1 MSVVFRYIWLWEL
14 LTRARDGLEQ
24 KERKQGGEMT
34 KEEYIKK
41 MNEDHEWAPG
51 WDVIEEE
58 FGRLYPGQ
66 KPSHYGTSFQSR
78 AMFGGDEYL
87 DGFSVYKNPNG
98 YLHLV
103 TFGMTELYADE
114 EAFGE
119 EYSRWGYEMT
129 MKLKENSPDD
139 CMWAM
144 NMMSNIARYTYKSK
158 NYYDPE
164 ECVPGNGTSLHIGTD
179 SLITALITVN
189 DTSARAQDSLH
200 GKVGF
205 IQFVGITES
214 ELNAIR
220 ADIGNIHK
228 LIELMRKDN
237 PELITDMKR
246 DFSYL

>member
-1 MSVVFRYIWLWEL
+1 
-14 LTRARDGLEQ
+14 
-24 KERKQGGEMT
+24 MT

-41 MNEDHEWAPG
+41 KNADNEWAPG
-51 WDVIEEE
+51 WDAIEEE
-58 FGRLYPGQ
+58 FSRLYPGQ

-78 AMFGGDEYL
+78 AMFGGNEYL

-103 TFGMTELYADE
+103 TFGMTELYTDE
-114 EAFGE
+114 DAFGG

-129 MKLKENSPDD
+129 IKLKEESPED
-139 CMWAM
+139 CLWAM
-144 NMMSNIARYTYKSK
+144 DMLSNLARYTYTSER
-158 NYYDPE
+158 YYDPE
-164 ECVPGNGTSLHIGTD
+164 QCVANNGSSLHAGTD

-189 DTSARAQDSLH
+189 DTSASELDTLH

-237 PELITDMKR
+237 PDLVTDMKR
-246 DFSYL
+246 NFSYL